1 MPIEAMDR
9 QLSKNGNVRRHQ
21 DMMRRYME
29 LILIAPFYASDVGAE
44 VGKIGHKN
52 VEVPRTRRDLVNDI
66 FTPLGPCNF
75 RKSYWMDKKTFYR
88 LHDILKP
95 LLDSHFFPKG
105 GGKRTVGKTLYLINT
120 KMRLSM
126 ALGFFAGGSPLDIM
140 VTHGVSFAS
149 VFTSVWGVVDSVN
162 KCQQLRFNFP
172 SHAEQEE
179 ISDGF

>member
-1 MPIEAMDR
+1 MSTIPVNMSSEMKMN
-9 QLSKNGNVRRHQ
+9 KN
-21 DMMRRYME
+21 
-29 LILIAPFYASDVGAE
+29 
-44 VGKIGHKN
+44 
-52 VEVPRTRRDLVNDI
+52 
-66 FTPLGPCNF
+66 
-75 RKSYWMDKKTFYR
+75 TFYH
-88 LHDILKP
+88 LHSILKP

-105 GGKRTVGKTLYLINT
+105 GGKRAVGKTSYLINT
-120 KMRLSM
+120 KIRLSM
-126 ALGFFAGGSPLDIM
+126 ALRFFGGGSLLDIM